1 MPCARTGGHAAAQAA
16 AQELFP
22 RESLRN
28 RYTVRPRESTSTL
41 PRLPAGS
48 SPMVA
53 GRPLAV
59 FGGRGVS
66 LPPPQAAMTKAASG
80 ALTAVNTMRRETQR
94 EFIGPMLAGPRPR
107 SRQHSDRPTPE
118 PDRHPSPSATRRPG
132 APVVRLAPRAGPRRA
147 RPAPIWRVAP
157 PREPTCR
164 RPARDARRPARAR
177 RSSRTGPPGAGRSAA
192 KPRAGQC
199 GRASPANGGRGR
211 AGSA

>member
-1 MPCARTGGHAAAQAA
+1 MSLAAVSPGPGTGMPCARTGGHAAAQAA
-16 AQELFP
+16 EQELLP

-28 RYTVRPRESTSTL
+28 RYTGRPRESTSTL

-80 ALTAVNTMRRETQR
+80 TLTAVNTMRRETQR

-118 PDRHPSPSATRRPG
+118 PDRHPSPSATRG
-132 APVVRLAPRAGPRRA
+132 PVAPRA
-147 RPAPIWRVAP
+147 AP
-157 PREPTCR
+157 
-164 RPARDARRPARAR
+164 
-177 RSSRTGPPGAGRSAA
+177 
-192 KPRAGQC
+192 
-199 GRASPANGGRGR
+199 
-211 AGSA
+211 